1 MRITLDPHYSSK
13 DNELSPCSDVGSSKR
28 GSKKPERYLGFEDD
42 DDSEEEA
49 GLFALPSEES
59 EQEHC
64 LTQNA
69 VDDSEVEVSLLPSI
83 LYEKHRELNSKQ
95 STVVLALPAYNI
107 NRPWPFQKRKEPKR
121 KCYKKPVVVL
131 ALPSSADMFS
141 NLKNRRRSMVAKRA
155 NQGDDISLSNQK
167 GNDIR
172 MLAAY
177 AQDNPPFGCAKEN
190 EIDDFSRL
198 CEYCRDNTT
207 TLMEAKSERRGGCVI
222 SHTPG
227 AGKTFLVIAFLVSYL
242 KLFPDKKPLILAP
255 KTTLYT
261 WYKEFSKWEIPI
273 PVYLIRDRKK
283 LRDFGE
289 TPLTIPGVP
298 NPSNDVKH
306 VLDCLQKIKKW
317 HLHSSVLVMGYT
329 SFLSLTRENS
339 KYEHKKYMAKAL
351 RESTGILILDEGH
364 NPRSTKS
371 RLRIEL
377 MKVETELRI
386 LLSGTLFQNN
396 FGEYFNTLCLARP
409 KFVQEVL
416 KELDTKQK
424 KGNDKIPENAKHFL
438 ETRARK
444 FFLDDIANKIDSSDD
459 EVRMR
464 GLNMLRKMTSGFIDV
479 YESGNFENLPGL
491 EIYTLVMNLTDVQN
505 ELLQK
510 LQKKMVG
517 SSVFPLEGELM
528 VTLGSI
534 HPWLIKTAT
543 SSNKFYTS
551 QELNQLEK
559 FKSDFKVGSKVRFI
573 LSLIIRVVKEE
584 KVLIFCRN
592 LAPMK
597 LLAQLFEECFNWK
610 KGREI
615 LLLYGEQDLFER
627 GNVIDN
633 FEDRYGVSKVLLA
646 SITACA
652 EGISLTAASRL
663 IFLDS
668 EWNPSKIKQAIA
680 RAFRPG
686 QEKMVYV
693 YQLLA
698 KGSMEEDKYRR
709 TTWKEW
715 VSNMIFSEDFSENPS
730 QWQAEKIED
739 DILREM
745 VENDNPKAIH
755 MIMKNEKASTN

>member
-1 MRITLDPHYSSK
+1 MDDDSNALAPTEVQPRRGRRYQGEEQCNGYS
-13 DNELSPCSDVGSSKR
+13 
-28 GSKKPERYLGFEDD
+28 KPELKPKDKDKEDD
-42 DDSEEEA
+42 DSHAFTMKASHYEPLSIENDNVWSLIPELSKKMHDHQKKGFQFIWQNIA
-49 GLFALPSEES
+49 G
-59 EQEHC
+59 
-64 LTQNA
+64 
-69 VDDSEVEVSLLPSI
+69 SI
-83 LYEKHRELNSKQ
+83 Q
-95 STVVLALPAYNI
+95 P
-107 NRPWPFQKRKEPKR
+107 
-121 KCYKKPVVVL
+121 
-131 ALPSSADMFS
+131 
-141 NLKNRRRSMVAKRA
+141 
-155 NQGDDISLSNQK
+155 
-167 GNDIR
+167 
-172 MLAAY
+172 
-177 AQDNPPFGCAKEN
+177 
-190 EIDDFSRL
+190 
-198 CEYCRDNTT
+198 
-207 TLMEAKSERRGGCVI
+207 TLMEEKCERRGGCVI

-227 AGKTFLVIAFLVSYL
+227 AGKTFLVIAFLVCYL
-242 KLFPDKKPLILAP
+242 NLFPDKKPLILAP

-273 PVYLIRDRKK
+273 PVYLIRDRKN
-283 LRDFGE
+283 LRDFDE

-298 NPSNDVKH
+298 NPTGDVKH
-306 VLDCLQKIKKW
+306 VLDCLEKIKKW
-317 HLHSSVLVMGYT
+317 HLHPSVLVMEST

-339 KYEHKKYMAKAL
+339 KYENKKYMAKAL
-351 RESTGILILDEGH
+351 RQSTGILILDEGH

-371 RLRIEL
+371 RLRKEL

-424 KGNDKIPENAKHFL
+424 KGNDKIPEKAKHLL
-438 ETRARK
+438 ETRAKK
-444 FFLDDIANKIDSSDD
+444 FFLDDIANKIDSCDD
-459 EVRMR
+459 ELRMQ
-464 GLNMLRKMTSGFIDV
+464 GLNMLRKITSGFIDG
-479 YESGNFENLPGL
+479 YESGNSEKLPGL
-491 EIYTLVMNLTDVQN
+491 QIYTLLMNLTDVQN

-517 SSVFPLEGELM
+517 SSVFHLEGELM

-534 HPWLIKTAT
+534 HQWLIKTTT

-551 QELNQLEK
+551 QKLNQLEK
-559 FKSDFKVGSKVRFI
+559 FKSDFRVGSKVRFI

-597 LLAQLFEECFNWK
+597 LLVQLFEECFKWK
-610 KGREI
+610 NDREI

-627 GNVIDN
+627 GKVIDN
-633 FEDRYGVSKVLLA
+633 FEDPCGVSKSYCSFSVDIFGLGVESIEDKA
-646 SITACA
+646 SYCK
-652 EGISLTAASRL
+652 G
-663 IFLDS
+663 
-668 EWNPSKIKQAIA
+668 
-680 RAFRPG
+680 FRPG
-686 QEKMVYV
+686 QERMVYV

-698 KGSMEEDKYRR
+698 KGSMEEAKYRR

-715 VSNMIFSEDFSENPS
+715 VSNMIFSEDFSENHS
-730 QWQAEKIED
+730 QWKAEKIED